1 MQTVPHGSATSDATH
16 CGLAR
21 LDKLRIICLKIAAV
35 ETLQKTLAIQ
45 SAYWETLKSRSP
57 ESAILSHMEAWQKE
71 RAEASTS
78 GAVVRSASDE
88 TESPVGPTSL
98 VSTEVHGL

>member
-1 MQTVPHGSATSDATH
+1 M
-16 CGLAR
+16 
-21 LDKLRIICLKIAAV
+21 
-35 ETLQKTLAIQ
+35 QKTLAIQ

-98 VSTEVHGL
+98 VSTEEGHGLYAKIFVDKFFGFKFPRVPTFESNFSL

>member
-1 MQTVPHGSATSDATH
+1 MAQPPLTLHFGSA
-16 CGLAR
+16 R
-21 LDKLRIICLKIAAV
+21 LKTLLICLKIAAV

-57 ESAILSHMEAWQKE
+57 ESALLSHMEAWQKE

>member
-1 MQTVPHGSATSDATH
+1 MQTVPHGFATSHATLWF
-16 CGLAR
+16 G
-21 LDKLRIICLKIAAV
+21 KTSKIFICLKIAAV

-57 ESAILSHMEAWQKE
+57 ESALLSHMEAWQKE